1 MSLSRP
7 TLAVFLLL
15 AGFNLQAEGR
25 NAALLASGC
34 AACHGTQGHSVGGT
48 PSLAGLDR
56 LYFIE
61 QMQQFQSG
69 ERPATVM
76 MKHARGYSEEEIRL
90 LADYFAAQK

>member
-1 MSLSRP
+1 MLLSRLP
-7 TLAVFLLL
+7 LACILVL
-15 AGFNLQAEGR
+15 ACMTAQAEGR

-61 QMQQFQSG
+61 QMQQFKNG

-76 MKHARGYSEEEIRL
+76 MQHARGYSEEEIRL
-90 LADYFAAQK
+90 LADYFAEQK